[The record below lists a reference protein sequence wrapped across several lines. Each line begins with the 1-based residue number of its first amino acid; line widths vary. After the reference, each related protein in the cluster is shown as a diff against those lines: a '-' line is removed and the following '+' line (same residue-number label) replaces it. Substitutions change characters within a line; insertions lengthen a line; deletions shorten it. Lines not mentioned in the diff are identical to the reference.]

1 MAPVDT
7 YNELVLGETQAGN
20 SAIIDYIKRYADQE
34 FSLNANT
41 IGSSS
46 LSHTTE
52 VAASVTDPPEYHV
65 PEKKGV
71 GKINYKEYVKV
82 PDKYDCNDLRNM
94 HRGLITRKG
103 ESLLKK
109 AVRFNMIGPRL
120 NATGGNLKHVQKIF
134 DGVNKPKAVH
144 LHLTTIGS
152 GPLAQG
158 PQGAIEFYRNKFPGV
173 RTIPAHAHFGDK
185 SLRRLISL
193 PHAIDLA
200 SLHATAATSLLNLKT
215 DLYYKTVI
223 IRAQETIQNVL
234 EPAMFDNPD
243 MPRYSFN
250 IARMSED
257 STSGDEFEVSTIDQA
272 VYPDEGYLLA
282 EILRESLVTEL
293 EVRINVTDD
302 YFLHDVLPKT
312 LENRQDINFVAD
324 GGKGIQESHP
334 ILHVNTYTAKFH
346 LQQEHKKLVQE
357 LQEATQRQNHLVP
370 LTESRRQQIKEI
382 VSNHSQGL
390 ILGRTLS
397 ATKKY
402 SVLVLGKTQAG
413 KTALVEHMMSYA
425 TPSYAVDQSLLG
437 DGTSTKTERTRT
449 VHTRSS
455 LPSYEVYDKA
465 SGTTIDFNPG
475 EGDEEDIRDL
485 LFSRGDNV
493 GLRPA
498 PGIVSDAVE
507 FELLDTPGLC
517 NQDKEDDQAADIV
530 GEIISTRSFNLIL
543 IVVNIHDPLTA
554 EQLIALR
561 YFSKILHG
569 LHSNIAFLYTHADY
583 GHYLL
588 PNKNRQLALANRTR
602 SLSRIFQGSVSGDLE
617 PYPSFTIS
625 LTEKRLPF
633 VQCLMQNTL
642 RDILQLAVSNPPVLM
657 DTSNANLERIN
668 RIGHPSDLDDL
679 QREMF
684 LARIYGEWCLQANLL
699 GCSPSAPT
707 SSPGQNTNMLLI
719 GDTQSGKTSP
729 AEIVKLETEPGSTI
743 DEEPI
748 PQGSV
753 KAADETPDATT
764 KHKLSVLVLGKTQ
777 SGKSCLIQN
786 FKQYA
791 DPTYTI
797 DQSLLGNGNT
807 SRTEFTED
815 FFFCSDLPAYEVV
828 EIATGT
834 VLDLQNLGRNEG
846 EFLDMLKGREDKYVL
861 RKVHQDPNVPSDLVE
876 FRFLDTP
883 GLNDTG
889 GRSVAIAADVLK
901 EITETRSFDLILVTV
916 SAQSPLTLEYRL
928 ELEYYAKVLQGLHSK
943 VVFLYT
949 HVDYANCHHSN
960 INHRSIMSKR
970 HSAFSEIFQ
979 GLSEDVELFKHF
991 TIDLLASK
999 RPVVQCLIWNTLRD
1013 ILQLAVTNPP
1023 AVLDAVNL
1031 ERIQA
1036 IAHPDK
1042 ANRACREKF
1051 RAMQAARAVQMDAG
1065 AERAMSQHGV
1075 GEREVGPVSMAALSD
1090 ADSDVVGFSSDF
1102 GSVDEMESDRMDI

>member
-1 MAPVDT
+1 
-7 YNELVLGETQAGN
+7 
-20 SAIIDYIKRYADQE
+20 
-34 FSLNANT
+34 
-41 IGSSS
+41 
-46 LSHTTE
+46 
-52 VAASVTDPPEYHV
+52 
-65 PEKKGV
+65 
-71 GKINYKEYVKV
+71 
-82 PDKYDCNDLRNM
+82 
-94 HRGLITRKG
+94 
-103 ESLLKK
+103 
-109 AVRFNMIGPRL
+109 
-120 NATGGNLKHVQKIF
+120 
-134 DGVNKPKAVH
+134 
-144 LHLTTIGS
+144 
-152 GPLAQG
+152 
-158 PQGAIEFYRNKFPGV
+158 
-173 RTIPAHAHFGDK
+173 
-185 SLRRLISL
+185 
-193 PHAIDLA
+193 
-200 SLHATAATSLLNLKT
+200 
-215 DLYYKTVI
+215 
-223 IRAQETIQNVL
+223 
-234 EPAMFDNPD
+234 
-243 MPRYSFN
+243 
-250 IARMSED
+250 
-257 STSGDEFEVSTIDQA
+257 
-272 VYPDEGYLLA
+272 
-282 EILRESLVTEL
+282 
-293 EVRINVTDD
+293 
-302 YFLHDVLPKT
+302 
-312 LENRQDINFVAD
+312 
-324 GGKGIQESHP
+324 
-334 ILHVNTYTAKFH
+334 
-346 LQQEHKKLVQE
+346 
-357 LQEATQRQNHLVP
+357 
-370 LTESRRQQIKEI
+370 
-382 VSNHSQGL
+382 
-390 ILGRTLS
+390 
-397 ATKKY
+397 
-402 SVLVLGKTQAG
+402 
-413 KTALVEHMMSYA
+413 MSYA

-437 DGTSTKTERTRT
+437 DGTSSKTERTRT

-455 LPSYEVYDKA
+455 LSSYEVYDKA

-517 NQDKEDDQAADIV
+517 SQDKEDDQAADVV

-633 VQCLMQNTL
+633 VQCLTQNTL

-684 LARIYGEWCLQANLL
+684 LARVYGEWRLQANLL

-707 SSPGQNTNMLLI
+707 SSLEQNTNMLLN

-729 AEIVKLETEPGSTI
+729 AKIVKLETEPGSTI

-753 KAADETPDATT
+753 KATDETPDATT
-764 KHKLSVLVLGKTQ
+764 KPRLSVLVLGKTQ

-791 DPTYTI
+791 DPTYII

-807 SRTEFTED
+807 SRTESTED

-834 VLDLQNLGRNEG
+834 LLDLQNLGQNEG
-846 EFLDMLKGREDKYVL
+846 EFLDMLRGREDKYVL

-1013 ILQLAVTNPP
+1013 ILQLAVANPP

-1042 ANRACREKF
+1042 VNRACREKF
-1051 RAMQAARAVQMDAG
+1051 RATQAARAVQMDAG
-1065 AERAMSQHGV
+1065 EERAMLQHGA
-1075 GEREVGPVSMAALSD
+1075 GAREVGPVSMAALSD
-1090 ADSDVVGFSSDF
+1090 AGSDVVGFSSDF